1 MSRVGKRPIPLPAGV
16 TATVEDSTVRVTGPN
31 GTLEQ
36 TVPPAIS
43 VRLEDGALVV
53 ERATDAKEHRALHG
67 LTRALLANM
76 VHGVHQG
83 FTKALELSGVGYR
96 AQKVGDKLVLAV
108 GFSHPVEVKPP
119 AGLTVEVPSPT
130 SVLVKGA
137 DKQAVGELAARIRR
151 VRPPEPYK
159 GKGIRYADERVRR
172 KVGKAGK
179 K

>member
-1 MSRVGKRPIPLPAGV
+1 MSRVGRLPIPLPDGV
-16 TATVEDSTVRVTGPN
+16 QASVEDHTVRVKGPN
-31 GTLEQ
+31 GELVH
-36 TVPPAIS
+36 TVPPAIR
-43 VRLEDGALVV
+43 VRLEDNTLFV

-67 LTRALLANM
+67 LSRALLANM
-76 VHGVHQG
+76 VQGVHQG

-96 AQKVGDKLVLAV
+96 ATKAGDKLVLSV

-119 AGLTVEVPSPT
+119 AGLALDVPNPT

-137 DKQAVGELAARIRR
+137 DKQAVGELAAQIRR

-159 GKGIRYADERVRR
+159 GKGIRYAGERIRR